1 MKMKKILMTLL
12 LPTLA
17 FSITGIKVGDKVPS
31 IELKDTEGK
40 VVNLKE
46 TKVLV
51 FYRGSWC
58 PYCIKQLEAIE
69 KDLPA
74 DSKAKLVAI
83 SVDNLK
89 VAKKM
94 KDKFKFSFQIV
105 SDPKAKSLQAFKIA
119 NKLDDQ
125 LVAKYK
131 ASYKIDV
138 EADSGETHHM
148 VAHPA
153 VFIVK
158 KGIITFA
165 DINTN
170 YKVRT
175 DNKDIIKALK

>member
-1 MKMKKILMTLL
+1 MKKILFTLL
-12 LPTLA
+12 LPVLA
-17 FSITGIKVGDKVPS
+17 YSITGIKVGDKVPS
-31 IELKDTEGK
+31 VELKDTEGK
-40 VVNLKE
+40 LVNLKE

-69 KDLPA
+69 KDLSKE
-74 DSKAKLVAI
+74 SKAKLVAI
-83 SVDNLK
+83 SVDKLK

-94 KDKFKFSFQIV
+94 KDKFKFSFQVV
-105 SDPKAKSLQAFKIA
+105 SDPKAKSLKAFKIA
-119 NKLDDQ
+119 NKLDNK

-138 EADSGETHHM
+138 EADSGETHHL

-153 VFIVK
+153 VY
-158 KGIITFA
+158 IIKNGVVTFA

-175 DNKDIIKALK
+175 NNKDIIKALK